1 MSRNVLS
8 VSVYFIVSQIIMKSG
23 PYHILAITEGRGK
36 ARGEVGIAAIDVYRP
51 NLIVSQ
57 ISDCQMYSKSLAKI
71 SILSPV
77 EVDFLI
83 NEDYLI

>member
-1 MSRNVLS
+1 MCTKFLLS
-8 VSVYFIVSQIIMKSG
+8 FKTSNLALIY
-23 PYHILAITEGRGK
+23 ILAITEGRGK

-57 ISDCQMYSKSLAKI
+57 ITDCQMYSKSLAKI

-77 EVDFLI
+77 EVDFLNKNMI
-83 NEDYLI
+83 QFHLNQFF

>member
-1 MSRNVLS
+1 LE
-8 VSVYFIVSQIIMKSG
+8 
-23 PYHILAITEGRGK
+23 PYHIQAITEGRGK

-77 EVDFLI
+77 EVVLFIDEDFI
-83 NEDYLI
+83 